1 MFTLEWIFAGK
12 VFAVI
17 FICRNLFL
25 RIAGKIARN
34 PVLQL
39 QLHLIKILIIIDW
52 GPFLEGRQ
60 AVVVYIQDRG
70 FSSFASNMIK
80 LSVKETKWSSLLART
95 RDRILYILIW
105 KFDFGT
111 EKLPGLSRNGPLA
124 GKIAIANLGGPVKRK
139 IKWKERSGRKIF

>member
-12 VFAVI
+12 VFAAIV
-17 FICRNLFL
+17 ICRNLFL

-70 FSSFASNMIK
+70 FNSFASNMIK
-80 LSVKETKWSSLLART
+80 LSVNETKWSSLLAKT
-95 RDRILYILIW
+95 RDRILYILIR
-105 KFDFGT
+105 KFDFGP

-124 GKIAIANLGGPVKRK
+124 RKMAIANQGGPVKRK
-139 IKWKERSGRKIF
+139 MKWKERSGRKLF

>member
-1 MFTLEWIFAGK
+1 M
-12 VFAVI
+12 
-17 FICRNLFL
+17 

-95 RDRILYILIW
+95 RDRILYILI
-105 KFDFGT
+105 
-111 EKLPGLSRNGPLA
+111 
-124 GKIAIANLGGPVKRK
+124 
-139 IKWKERSGRKIF
+139 